1 MPPVLRDATAD
12 DLPAIF
18 AIYDE
23 QVLHGTATF
32 ETVPKSAAERR
43 EWYEAHDRRRY
54 PVIVAEEGGAVAGWG
69 RLQPWSQRAA
79 YARTAEDSVY
89 VRADAR
95 GRGVGRALLAALI
108 ERARG
113 AGIAVLVA
121 RIAEGNP
128 ASIRLHEAAGFRP
141 VGTMRRVG
149 EKFGRVLDVA
159 ILDLH
164 LDRGEAATPP
174 RRGV

>member
-1 MPPVLRDATAD
+1 M
-12 DLPAIF
+12 
-18 AIYDE
+18 
-23 QVLHGTATF
+23 
-32 ETVPKSAAERR
+32 
-43 EWYEAHDRRRY
+43 
-54 PVIVAEEGGAVAGWG
+54 AEEDGALLGWG
-69 RLQPWSQRAA
+69 RLSPWSPRAA

-95 GRGVGRALLAALI
+95 GRGVGRALLDALVA
-108 ERARG
+108 RARG

-128 ASIRLHEAAGFRP
+128 ASVRLHERAGFRP

-149 EKFGRVLDVA
+149 EKFGRLLDVA

-164 LDRGEAATPP
+164 LDGGR
-174 RRGV
+174 